1 MFGIM
6 IDEGPCVMLLWSQ
19 LLLCCSHC
27 WIVQT
32 TSKHEHAGLKR
43 DTLLWTTFVE
53 SGAPGVPSAAFA
65 FSLSLSLS
73 GLLKSP
79 FLILVTHLM

>member
-1 MFGIM
+1 MFGTM
-6 IDEGPCVMLLWSQ
+6 INEGPCVMLLRSR

-27 WIVQT
+27 RIVQT
-32 TSKHEHAGLKR
+32 TSKHEYAGLKT
-43 DTLLWTTFVE
+43 DTLLWTTFTE

-65 FSLSLSLS
+65 FSLSLS

-79 FLILVTHLM
+79 FLILMTHLM